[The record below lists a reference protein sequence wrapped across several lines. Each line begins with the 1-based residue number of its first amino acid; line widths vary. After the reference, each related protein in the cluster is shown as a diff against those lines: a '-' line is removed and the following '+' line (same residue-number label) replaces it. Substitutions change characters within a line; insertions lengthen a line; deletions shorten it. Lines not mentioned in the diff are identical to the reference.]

1 MRFKAKRQLKR
12 TKIEVIPMIDTM
24 FFLLVFFMLSS
35 LSLTRINGLKVN
47 LPQTSTMPPETPS
60 KLTLTINKNRE
71 IFLNAKAIQREALQ
85 SALQQEIL
93 SLQLDPK
100 SVSFVINADTT
111 VPHGLVVECI
121 DDSRAVGITHFAIA
135 TEAKSSS

>member
-1 MRFKAKRQLKR
+1 MKFRARRQLKR

-35 LSLTRINGLKVN
+35 LSLTHINGLKVN
-47 LPQTSTMPPETPS
+47 LPETSTMPPETPS
-60 KLTLTINKNRE
+60 KLTLTINKDRE
-71 IFLNAKAIQREALQ
+71 IFLNSKPIQREALQ
-85 SALQQEIL
+85 SSLQQEIS